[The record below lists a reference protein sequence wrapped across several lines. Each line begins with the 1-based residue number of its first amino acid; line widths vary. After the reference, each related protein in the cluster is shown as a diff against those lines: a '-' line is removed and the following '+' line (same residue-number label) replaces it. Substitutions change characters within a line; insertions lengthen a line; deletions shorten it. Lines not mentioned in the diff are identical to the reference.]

1 MIEARVPA
9 EYGDFPIPQ
18 GRATP
23 AEVDEQAN
31 LCLGDPVVQTVLEA
45 VGSQAVVLNAQRQ
58 IVAANRTMLQVLPLE
73 DPETCQGMRLG
84 EAIGCIHALEGPSGC
99 GSSRA
104 CRGCGALLSVLN
116 AQETCQTT
124 TGECLISTQ
133 NKGRWES
140 REYAVRAVPLNVA
153 NHRMTLLGLQDISS
167 RKRRQALERVFIH
180 DLQDALHGMRS
191 WMTVLHA
198 AGADPAVIAERVLN
212 LSSQLSASVDS
223 QARLIQAET
232 GDLVPEICTVSPEY
246 ILDKLMA
253 ALPADLAPR
262 LLRLPQALDSSLIR
276 TDPEILCR
284 ILRKM
289 VLNAL
294 EALPRGGHA
303 QIWHER
309 RSGCMAFVVQNP
321 GCMPPEV
328 ADQVFQRSF
337 STKAGPGRGMGT
349 YGMKLLGETVLGG
362 KVGFTTNW
370 ADGTRFFIE
379 LPGDV

>member
-23 AEVDEQAN
+23 AEVCEQAS
-31 LCLGDPVVQTVLEA
+31 LCLGDPVVQGVLEA
-45 VGSQAVVLNAQRQ
+45 VDTHAVVLNTQRQ
-58 IVAANRTMLQVLPLE
+58 IVAANRSMLQALPLE

-84 EAIGCIHALEGPSGC
+84 EAIGCVHAQEGPAGC
-99 GSSRA
+99 GSARA
-104 CRGCGALLSVLN
+104 CRGCGALLSVLTV
-116 AQETCQTT
+116 QETCRTT

-153 NHRMTLLGLQDISS
+153 NQRMTLLGLQDISS

-180 DLQDALHGMRS
+180 DLQDSLHSMRN
-191 WMTVLHA
+191 WMTLLHA
-198 AGADPAVIAERVLN
+198 AGADPTVIAERVLD

-223 QARLIQAET
+223 QARLILAED
-232 GDLVPEICTVSPEY
+232 GELVPEIRTTSPEF
-246 ILDKLMA
+246 ILDRLMA
-253 ALPADLAPR
+253 SLPTDLAPR
-262 LLRLPQALDSSLIR
+262 LLRMPQALDTALIR
-276 TDPEILCR
+276 TDSEILCR

-289 VLNAL
+289 ALNAL

-309 RSGCMAFVVQNP
+309 RSGCLTFVVQNP

-328 ADQVFQRSF
+328 ADRVFQRSF
-337 STKAGPGRGMGT
+337 STKAGQGRGMGT